1 MRWTPHPVIVTTTDD
16 VDYVRTYS
24 DPLTFLFHYYRV
36 GGPPGLCI
44 TIPGQQLLTGSGQS
58 GHHPRNYELSM
69 FWSRC
74 ESRPPLRSVENGIAM
89 C

>member
-36 GGPPGLCI
+36 GGPPG
-44 TIPGQQLLTGSGQS
+44 
-58 GHHPRNYELSM
+58 
-69 FWSRC
+69 
-74 ESRPPLRSVENGIAM
+74 
-89 C
+89 